1 MKAKNTNKCLKNH
14 RDTGALAN
22 KTNRHKA
29 NIEAVTKISVAA
41 IGLKEEKN
49 CNFQQKCVS
58 FFQNFLV
65 IKVCGNKIITDK
77 MICGI
82 VLGE

>member
-1 MKAKNTNKCLKNH
+1 MKAKNTDKCLKNH

-22 KTNRHKA
+22 KTNT
-29 NIEAVTKISVAA
+29 EAVTKIFVAA

-49 CNFQQKCVS
+49 CNFKQKCAS
-58 FFQNFLV
+58 FFLV

-77 MICGI
+77 IICEM
-82 VLGE
+82 VLGELLVVRF

>member
-1 MKAKNTNKCLKNH
+1 MKAKNTDKCLKNH

-22 KTNRHKA
+22 ET
-29 NIEAVTKISVAA
+29 NIEAVTKIFVAA

-77 MICGI
+77 MICGM

>member
-1 MKAKNTNKCLKNH
+1 MKAKNTDKCLKNH

-22 KTNRHKA
+22 ET
-29 NIEAVTKISVAA
+29 NIEAVTKIFVAA

-58 FFQNFLV
+58 VFFQNFLV
-65 IKVCGNKIITDK
+65 IKVCGNKIITNK
-77 MICGI
+77 MICGM
-82 VLGE
+82 VFGE

>member
-1 MKAKNTNKCLKNH
+1 MKAKNTDKCLKNH

-22 KTNRHKA
+22 KT

-77 MICGI
+77 MI
-82 VLGE
+82 GEIISDE

>member
-1 MKAKNTNKCLKNH
+1 MKAKNTDKCLKNH

-22 KTNRHKA
+22 KT

-49 CNFQQKCVS
+49 CNFQQKCLS
-58 FFQNFLV
+58 FFQIFLV
-65 IKVCGNKIITDK
+65 IKNCGNKIITDK
-77 MICGI
+77 MI
-82 VLGE
+82 GEMVFGE